1 MDLSR
6 LRKKI
11 DALDSKII
19 GLLNDRASITMSI
32 GREKVKNRKPIYAPE
47 REKHVLKHLKAIN
60 KGPISNEAIEAIYR
74 EVMSASLAL
83 EKSLR
88 IAYMGP
94 EATFSHLAS
103 LKKFGSSVEHAAC
116 DNVAEVFS
124 RVESGDCD
132 YGVVPIENSIE
143 GVVTHTMDLL
153 VDSELK
159 ICSQVLLDV
168 THHLMSKGSL
178 SQIKEI
184 YSHPQVLG
192 QCRHWL
198 MQNLP
203 KTHLVPTVSTTK
215 AAQMVAKKK
224 NAACIA
230 SQVAA
235 SLYGLNILK
244 RNIQDSAHNITRF
257 LVISTVDS
265 PATGSDRTS
274 LVFSIKDKIGALH
287 AMLTPFMRNK
297 INLTKIESR
306 PSKKK
311 AWDYYFFVDCEG
323 HQNNPRVAR
332 ALKQLE
338 GMCKFLKI
346 IGSYPVADDIRDLKG
361 RISFGSR
368 YNYKTLR

>member
-1 MDLSR
+1 MDLSH

-11 DALDSKII
+11 DALDAKII
-19 GLLNDRASITMSI
+19 DLLNDRAAITMSI
-32 GREKVKNRKPIYAPE
+32 GREKIKNKKPIYAPD
-47 REKHVLKHLKAIN
+47 REQAVLKRIKELN
-60 KGPISNEAIEAIYR
+60 LGPIKNEAVEAIYR
-74 EVMSASLAL
+74 EIMSASLAL
-83 EKSLR
+83 EKPLR

-103 LKKFGSSVEHAAC
+103 LKRFGSSVEHVAC
-116 DNVAEVFS
+116 DNMAEVFS
-124 RVESGDCD
+124 RVEGGDCD

-153 VDSELK
+153 VDSDLK

-168 THHLMSKGSL
+168 THHLMSKTAAL
-178 SQIKEI
+178 AQIREV

-192 QCRHWL
+192 QCRQWL
-198 MQNLP
+198 MKNMP
-203 KTHLVPTVSTTK
+203 KAHLIPVVSTTK
-215 AAQMVAKKK
+215 AAQMVAGKK

-230 SQVAA
+230 SKIAA
-235 SLYGLNILK
+235 SLYGLTVLK
-244 RNIQDSAHNITRF
+244 NNIQDSTHNITRF
-257 LVISTVDS
+257 LVIAAMDV
-265 PATGSDRTS
+265 PPTGKDRTS
-274 LVFSIKDKIGALH
+274 VVFSIKDKVGALH

-323 HQNNPRVAR
+323 HQQDPRVAR
-332 ALKQLE
+332 ALSQLE

-346 IGSYPVADDIRDLKG
+346 LGSYPDA
-361 RISFGSR
+361 
-368 YNYKTLR
+368 

>member
-1 MDLSR
+1 MDLTP

-11 DALDSKII
+11 DALDAKII
-19 GLLNDRASITMSI
+19 ELLNDRAAITLSI
-32 GREKVKNRKPIYAPE
+32 GQEKIKNKKPIYAPE
-47 REKHVLKHLKAIN
+47 REQDVLKRIKSLN
-60 KGPISNEAIEAIYR
+60 GGPIKNEAVEAIYR
-74 EVMSASLAL
+74 EIMSASLAL
-83 EKSLR
+83 EKPLR

-103 LKKFGSSVEHAAC
+103 LKKFGSSVGHVAC

-124 RVESGDCD
+124 KVESGDCD

-153 VDSELK
+153 VESDLK

-168 THHLMSKGSL
+168 THHLMSKVAMSKV
-178 SQIKEI
+178 KEV

-192 QCRHWL
+192 QCRQWL
-198 MQNLP
+198 MKNMP
-203 KTHLVPTVSTTK
+203 KAHLIPVVSTTK
-215 AAQMVAKKK
+215 AAQMVVNKK

-235 SLYGLNILK
+235 SLYGLTILK
-244 RNIQDSAHNITRF
+244 KNIQDSAHNITRF
-257 LVISTVDS
+257 LVISTMDV
-265 PATGSDRTS
+265 PPTGSDRTS
-274 LVFSIKDKIGALH
+274 LVFSIKDKVGALH
-287 AMLTPFMRNK
+287 AMLTPFMRNQ

-323 HQNNPRVAR
+323 HQSDAKVAR
-332 ALKQLE
+332 ALAQLE

-346 IGSYPVADDIRDLKG
+346 LGSYPGV
-361 RISFGSR
+361 
-368 YNYKTLR
+368 

>member
-1 MDLSR
+1 MDLSH
-6 LRKKI
+6 LRRKI
-11 DALDSKII
+11 DGLDAKII
-19 GLLNDRASITMSI
+19 GLLNERAAITLSI
-32 GREKVKNRKPIYAPE
+32 GREKIKNKKPIYAPD
-47 REKHVLKHLKAIN
+47 REQDVLKRIKSLNA
-60 KGPISNEAIEAIYR
+60 GPITNEAVEAIYR
-74 EVMSASLAL
+74 EIMSASLAL
-83 EKSLR
+83 EKPLR

-103 LKKFGSSVEHAAC
+103 LKKFGSSVGHVAC

-124 RVESGDCD
+124 KVESGDCD

-153 VDSELK
+153 VDSDLK

-178 SQIKEI
+178 VQVKEI

-192 QCRHWL
+192 QCRQWL
-198 MQNLP
+198 MKNMP
-203 KTHLVPTVSTTK
+203 KAHLIPVVSTTK
-215 AAQMVAKKK
+215 AAQMVASKK

-235 SLYGLNILK
+235 SLYGLTILK
-244 RNIQDSAHNITRF
+244 KNIQDSAHNITRF
-257 LVISTVDS
+257 LVISTMDV
-265 PATGSDRTS
+265 PPTGHDRTS
-274 LVFSIKDKIGALH
+274 LVFSIKDKVGALH
-287 AMLTPFMRNK
+287 AMLTPFMKHK

-323 HQNNPRVAR
+323 HQSDAKVAR
-332 ALKQLE
+332 ALSQLE

-346 IGSYPVADDIRDLKG
+346 LGSYPAA
-361 RISFGSR
+361 
-368 YNYKTLR
+368 